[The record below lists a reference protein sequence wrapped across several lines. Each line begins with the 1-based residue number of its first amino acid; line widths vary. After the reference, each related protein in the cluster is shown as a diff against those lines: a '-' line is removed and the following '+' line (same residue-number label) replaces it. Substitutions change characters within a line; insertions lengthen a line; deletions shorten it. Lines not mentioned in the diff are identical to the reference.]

1 MAVAKDSRL
10 RDPAGVKVLLE
21 VPAPIDTTP
30 SRFYGRTAK
39 DLDFGAIA
47 SAGEEG
53 ERLSDSL
60 GEKEMSVMGDHGG
73 TIVGQTVVQA
83 VENLY
88 FFDKAMQTL
97 ILARSTGAPLAV
109 LSDAVAQNTGDGWLA
124 YRGMADRHFE
134 FLKSQVTLP

>member
-10 RDPAGVKVLLE
+10 RDPEGIKVLSE

-30 SRFYGRTAK
+30 ARFYGRTAN
-39 DLDFGAIA
+39 DLDFGAIG

-60 GEKEMSVMGDHGG
+60 GEKEVSVMGDHGG

-97 ILARSTGAPLAV
+97 ILARSTGAALAV
-109 LSDAVAQNTGDGWLA
+109 LSDAVAQNTADGWLA